1 MTEGPSSGR
10 ERVKKYI
17 WHLGITETVKLQY
30 LSKATARE
38 SKMYTSE
45 SIKTKIV
52 FPRLPA

>member
-38 SKMYTSE
+38 SKMYASD
-45 SIKTKIV
+45 
-52 FPRLPA
+52 